1 MFTNLI
7 ESNADKSAFKRRSSF
22 LLITVAGYALI
33 LFAAGVVGVLTY
45 DARVEAQNSD
55 MSVLDWIP
63 PVVPTNHVTPAHTAP
78 APRRLPPSN
87 APIDQ
92 HIQTPERTDQVPP
105 VDDLRVTPTQIG
117 VSGSTTPS
125 VEGPVNI
132 TNRNAN
138 PPDSSGDKNGCATC
152 NGPVTPAVVTPQP
165 TPEPTP
171 VKPIGPQR
179 VNSTVLV
186 SKIISLP
193 KPAYPIIA
201 KQMRTEGAVN
211 VQILVDES
219 GKVVSAHAVSGN
231 PVLVTAAEEAARRAR
246 FTPTML
252 NSQPVKV
259 QGVITYNFVL
269 Q

>member
-22 LLITVAGYALI
+22 LLITVAGYAFV
-33 LFAAGVVGVLTY
+33 LFAAGVAGVLTY

-63 PVVPTNHVTPAHTAP
+63 PV
-78 APRRLPPSN
+78 
-87 APIDQ
+87 
-92 HIQTPERTDQVPP
+92 
-105 VDDLRVTPTQIG
+105 
-117 VSGSTTPS
+117 
-125 VEGPVNI
+125 
-132 TNRNAN
+132 
-138 PPDSSGDKNGCATC
+138 K
-152 NGPVTPAVVTPQP
+152 PVTPDRPQGPRRVQPANSRVSQQPTRPILYESPDNPSKPPDTVSVAPNSIPPAPANAVEAPYVSDPAPTSSASGCETCSGTNNQTAIAEVPKP

-171 VKPIGPQR
+171 VKPLGPQR
-179 VNSTVLV
+179 VSSTVLV

-193 KPAYPIIA
+193 KPSYPIIA

-259 QGVITYNFVL
+259 QGVITYNFIL